1 MSKSIYDALIG
12 GGLSPVGACAVMG
25 NMYAESALKANI
37 VEKRCTMPDE
47 EYTKAVD
54 TGAIAPDQFIQDKYG
69 YGLCQW
75 TYWSRKKTLLEFAR
89 KRGVSIGDEHMQCDF
104 CVEELR
110 TDYPTLYNA
119 LTTMGDLYTNVE
131 RVCREYENP
140 DVKNIN
146 QRYEAANKYYE
157 QYFLSFTQP
166 QDDIAAFI
174 PVSQTQAQ
182 QQQPASFLDGLFG
195 LFGYKKDKTF
205 VCDQKTWIALA
216 KRMPTIQ
223 QGDNSDAVK
232 ALQCMLNVCG
242 GYLHADGDWG
252 PDTEATFERYKGGA
266 I

>member
-25 NMYAESALKANI
+25 NMYAESALKSNI

-75 TYWSRKKTLLEFAR
+75 TYWSRKKALLEFAR

-110 TDYPTLYNA
+110 TDYPALYQTL
-119 LTTMGDLYTNVE
+119 TGIGDLYTNVE
-131 RVCREYENP
+131 RVCKEYENP
-140 DVKNIN
+140 DVKNIDS
-146 QRYEAANKYYE
+146 RYQAAVKYYD
-157 QYFLSFTQP
+157 QYALGYTQP
-166 QDDIAAFI
+166 QDPLAIT
-174 PVSQTQAQ
+174 PVPAGQ
-182 QQQPASFLDGLFG
+182 QQQNNWLDDLLGM
-195 LFGYKKDKTF
+195 FGYKKDKTF

-216 KRMPTIQ
+216 KRMPTISY
-223 QGDNSDAVK
+223 GANSDAVK
-232 ALQCMLNVCG
+232 AMQCMLNVCG
-242 GYLHADGDWG
+242 AYLHADGHWKDN
-252 PDTEATFERYKGGA
+252 TEAAFEKYKGGA
-266 I
+266 L